1 MDEETKYNKLMV
13 YIRETYADKLIDV
26 RLENLIENN
35 EKIKS
40 LIIIPKKTTYKPD
53 EIIELLKKTGI
64 ETKHIIIKNHLQEV
78 EKQRGRYCYSIVH
91 YLDIINEEDLV
102 SKLCR

>member
-1 MDEETKYNKLMV
+1 MDKETKYNKLMV
-13 YIRETYADKLIDV
+13 YIRKTHVDRLIDV
-26 RLENLIENN
+26 RLENIIENN

-40 LIIIPKKTTYKPD
+40 LVIIPKKTTYEPD
-53 EIIELLKKTGI
+53 EIVELLEKTGI
-64 ETKHIIIKNHLQEV
+64 KTETVTIENHLQEV
-78 EKQRGRYCYSIVH
+78 AKKRKRYNYHVVH

>member
-1 MDEETKYNKLMV
+1 MDKETKYNKLIV
-13 YIRETYADKLIDV
+13 YIRETYADRLIDV
-26 RLENLIENN
+26 KLENLIENN

-40 LIIIPKKTTYKPD
+40 LVIIPKKITYEPD

-64 ETKHIIIKNHLQEV
+64 KTKTIIIKNHLQEIAR
-78 EKQRGRYCYSIVH
+78 KRPRYNYCIVY
-91 YLDIINEEDLV
+91 YLDIINEENLV